1 MSRIYIAGLNGLI
14 GTSLANFA
22 RANGHKVFG
31 KSSTQLN
38 LTDRLKTFQEFQ
50 DSKPEILI
58 IAAAKVGGIGANSRY
73 PVNFLSTNLQ
83 IQTNVIDAAFESD
96 IERVVF
102 LGSSCIYPKLAHQP
116 ISEDSLL
123 TGQLEPSNQA
133 YAISKI
139 AGIELINSYRQQYG
153 RNWISIMPCNLYGP
167 NDNFDPNEGHVL
179 ASLIYKIHQAKVTEA
194 KSVTLWGDGSPT
206 REFLYVDDAAQG
218 ILHLAQSETKEA
230 IINLGSGLEISIRAL
245 AEKIADVIGF
255 AGEIVF
261 DHINPNGTPRKV
273 LEVSRAAQYGWN
285 AKTPL
290 SEGIQSAYEW
300 FIKNPTS
307 KRSLIQDIWNQIK
320 LIKSA

>member
-307 KRSLIQDIWNQIK
+307 KRSLT
-320 LIKSA
+320 

>member
-1 MSRIYIAGLNGLI
+1 VSRIYIAGLNGLI

-22 RANGHKVFG
+22 RSNGHKVFG

-50 DSKPEILI
+50 DLKPEILI

-123 TGQLEPSNQA
+123 TGELEPSNQA

-206 REFLYVDDAAQG
+206 REFLHVDDAAQG
-218 ILHLAQSETKEA
+218 ILHLAQCDTKEA
-230 IINLGSGLEISIRAL
+230 IINLGSGLEISIRTL

-255 AGEIVF
+255 TGEIVF
-261 DHINPNGTPRKV
+261 DHLNPNGTPRKV

-300 FIKNPTS
+300 FIKNPTA
-307 KRSLIQDIWNQIK
+307 KRSLT
-320 LIKSA
+320 

>member
-73 PVNFLSTNLQ
+73 PVNFLSINLQ

-307 KRSLIQDIWNQIK
+307 KRSLT
-320 LIKSA
+320 

>member
-300 FIKNPTS
+300 FITNSTS
-307 KRSLIQDIWNQIK
+307 KRSLT
-320 LIKSA
+320 